1 MLELCVAVV
10 CLVLGFVG
18 GVWMR
23 RSAIADFERGV
34 SLGLTHAATLVKSH
48 VNVQQPRHDN
58 NQKPQQNNPAQK

>member
-10 CLVLGFVG
+10 CLALGFVG
-18 GVWMR
+18 GCWMR

-34 SLGLTHAATLVKSH
+34 ALGLAHMTPLLK
-48 VNVQQPRHDN
+48 QQAPQHPRHDN